1 VERIAGWITRLFPLW
16 AVLFSGAALVWPA
29 AFTWFSGSAIQWG
42 LAAIMLGMGLTLT
55 VDDFRPVLARPK
67 PLALGVGLQFSV
79 MPLLGFGIGWALDL
93 PREMAVGLILVAC
106 CPGGTASNVIAFLA
120 RADVALSVS
129 MTSVSTLASVVMT
142 PLLTRALAG
151 RLVDVDVW
159 GLLQSI
165 VLIVLLP
172 VAAGALANQYL
183 RATASRLSKVSPVVS
198 VVFIVLIVGSIMGA
212 NRDAI
217 LEHWRVISL
226 AVLALHA
233 GGFGLG
239 YALAALFGPPAVART
254 ASIEVGM
261 QNSGLGA
268 ALARQHFPDLPLAPV
283 PCAMSAVAH
292 CLLGSLLAAWWRNR
306 PLPERAER
314 LARPVVPAP

>member
-1 VERIAGWITRLFPLW
+1 MERIAGWITRLFPLW

-29 AFTWFSGSAIQWG
+29 AFTWFSGNAIQGG

-55 VDDFRPVLARPK
+55 IEDFRPVVARPR
-67 PLALGVGLQFSV
+67 PLALGVLLQFSV
-79 MPLLGFGIGWALDL
+79 MPLLGFGVGWALDL

-120 RADVALSVS
+120 RADLALSVA
-129 MTSVSTLASVVMT
+129 MTSVSTLAAVVMT

-151 RLVDVDVW
+151 RLVEVDAW

-165 VLIVLLP
+165 VLIVLIP
-172 VAAGALANQYL
+172 VVAGALANRYL
-183 RATASRLSKVSPVVS
+183 SAPARRVSQVSPVVS
-198 VVFIVLIVGSIMGA
+198 IVFIVLIVGSIMGA

-217 LEHWRVISL
+217 LAHWGVMSL
-226 AVLALHA
+226 AVLALHT
-233 GGFGLG
+233 GGFAVG
-239 YALAALFGPPAVART
+239 YAVARLAGDPAVART

-261 QNSGLGA
+261 QNSGLGT

-283 PCAMSAVAH
+283 PCALSAVAH

-306 PLPERAER
+306 PLPRAEER
-314 LARPVVPAP
+314 LAAPPVPTP